1 MKTIHMMIGIP
12 GSGKTTYALKLAKEK
27 GYDIVSTDVVRA
39 NNPGMVEE
47 EVWPTVYKMIG
58 ETLSKKDDCIFDA
71 TNTTKKVRDRFKENV
86 NKYVKDYQIYGYFFP
101 TNYKECIKRV
111 DKRNNQKGELY
122 IPLDVIKSYG
132 EYVYPPMYEENF
144 EKSFVITQKPN
155 LLKGLID
162 DAYQG
167 YGFYF
172 KSLNE
177 EVEEYGG
184 FADINIGEPI
194 RENTNFRLA
203 SVTKQFIA
211 YAIMTL
217 VEKNK
222 LSLNDT
228 LYNIFPNMPE
238 YTKTITIKNL
248 LNHTSGLLDYEDMP
262 HCDETDANYKQVLD
276 EDVLEFVRNTDKQYF
291 KTGEKYQYSNT
302 AYVLLG
308 LIIQKVSNERL
319 EEYLQKEVFEKNGL
333 LNTKLNFETIT
344 KIRPRAYGH
353 LEQNGKLILKDQYW
367 CSATL
372 GDGGIYS
379 SIPDL
384 KKWLKVIENLQE
396 PYAQMIK
403 ANTINDKSIEY
414 GLGLRVKKIGD
425 LDLIYHC
432 GDTIGTNTIL
442 GYIKNN
448 KEVIYEFILL
458 TNKGGK
464 DTAIFIENLKND
476 EGL

>member
-12 GSGKTTYALKLAKEK
+12 GSGKTTFVKKLASEK
-27 GYDIVSTDVVRA
+27 GYDVVSTDIVRA
-39 NNPGMVEE
+39 NHPQMDEKD
-47 EVWPTVYKMIG
+47 VWPTVYKMIG
-58 ETLSKKDDCIFDA
+58 DILLEKYNCIFDA

-86 NKYVKDYQIYGYFFP
+86 NLYIKDYQIYGYYFP

-111 DKRNNQKGELY
+111 EKRNTQKGELY
-122 IPLDVIKSYG
+122 LPVDVIKSYG
-132 EYVYPPMYEENF
+132 ENIYPPTYEESFTN
-144 EKSFVITQKPN
+144 SFVMTQMPN

-172 KSLNE
+172 KSENE
-177 EVEEYGG
+177 EVEEYSG
-184 FADINIGEPI
+184 FANINTCEAI

-222 LSLNDT
+222 ISLEDT
-228 LYNIFPNMPE
+228 LYDFFPNMPE
-238 YTKTITIKNL
+238 YTKEITIKNL

-262 HCDETDANYKQVLD
+262 HYEETDENYKQVSD
-276 EDVLEFVRNTDKQYF
+276 EEVLEFVRNTDRQYF

-308 LIIQKVSNERL
+308 LIIQKVANESL
-319 EEYLQKEVFEKNGL
+319 EEYLRKEVFEKNGL
-333 LNTKLNFETIT
+333 LNTKLNLEKVTVI
-344 KIRPRAYGH
+344 KPRAYGH
-353 LEQNGKLILKDQYW
+353 IEQNGKLVLKDQYW

-384 KKWLKVIENLQE
+384 KKWLKVIENLKE
-396 PYAQMIK
+396 PYSQMIK
-403 ANTINDKSIEY
+403 AHTINGISIEY
-414 GLGLRVKKIGD
+414 GLGLRVKKLGD
-425 LDLIYHC
+425 MDLIYHC
-432 GDTIGTNTIL
+432 GDTIGTNTII
-442 GYIKNN
+442 GYVKKNEKIK
-448 KEVIYEFILL
+448 YEFILL

-464 DTAIFIENLKND
+464 DTAILIENLKK
-476 EGL
+476 ELGL